1 MKKLILLIIL
11 LTVSTNVFSGYF
23 TGNDIIGWLKD
34 DRYTIQ
40 REAYV
45 SGVIDGIEMT
55 DTYKNYICIPIKT
68 TGQQIAQLT
77 YNNMQQHP
85 EKWTKT
91 GSYFVISALIEA
103 YPCKK

>member
-1 MKKLILLIIL
+1 MKKIILFIL

-23 TGNDIIGWLKD
+23 TGNDIMGWFKD

-45 SGVIDGIEMT
+45 TGVIDGIEMT
-55 DTYKNYICIPIKT
+55 DTYKKYICIPTKT
-68 TGQQIAQLT
+68 TREQIAQLT

-85 EKWTKT
+85 EKWTSI
-91 GSYFVISALIEA
+91 GSYFVITALIQA